1 MERNQA
7 APRHSW
13 ARQQAWLLLRFFPFP
28 VGHPMSAGCIG
39 GLNGYVK
46 TIDQISLFTLHT
58 NLSTVVF
65 FTFELYFFHLCRFH
79 IHSNKV
85 RKASNL
91 KIGLRDGAAPVI
103 RSLVDALTLAPNPAR
118 PFLAVGGLRLSL
130 YFGCCSENKSPIMS
144 QHHRL
149 HGAAYCPQGIKF
161 QLRLIVPL
169 YSTQNIRFG
178 TKPRYL
184 HVLT

>member
-1 MERNQA
+1 
-7 APRHSW
+7 
-13 ARQQAWLLLRFFPFP
+13 
-28 VGHPMSAGCIG
+28 MSAGCIG

-46 TIDQISLFTLHT
+46 TIDQILLFTLHT

-65 FTFELYFFHLCRFH
+65 FTFELYFFHLCRLH
-79 IHSNKV
+79 IYSNKV

-149 HGAAYCPQGIKF
+149 HGAAYCPQRIMI
-161 QLRLIVPL
+161 QLRLIVLL

-178 TKPRYL
+178 AQNQDIYSL
-184 HVLT
+184 EYGS